1 MAGAFIAVAA
11 TNLHEVNQEIFQ
23 EAEERGVL
31 LNAVDDTP
39 LCSFIAPALVK
50 RGPVTLAI
58 STGGVSPALA
68 RKLRETLNL
77 SPDLEWADL
86 APVLAQA
93 RQEVKQRQLV
103 IDPDRWQTVMTSQ
116 LLQLA
121 QSGGEAEALQK
132 LLSNL
137 TADLPSSPPVAGTS
151 GDGTSEVG
159 L

>member
-1 MAGAFIAVAA
+1 MAA
-11 TNLHEVNQEIFQ
+11 TNLHEVNREIFQ

-39 LCSFIAPALVK
+39 LCTFIAPSLVK

-103 IDPDRWQTVMTSQ
+103 IDPDRWQTVMTSE
-116 LLQLA
+116 LLHLA

-137 TADLPSSPPVAGTS
+137 MADLPSSPPVADALAQTFQG
-151 GDGTSEVG
+151 GG
-159 L
+159 